1 MLVRR
6 VLWASA
12 VVLLCGCTASHYRRS
27 ADKEVYNIIQQAEQ
41 RVFGH
46 TNAFSID
53 TRYSAR
59 TPKEILPP
67 ELIEDR
73 FQTNQRILSL
83 KEALELAVQNS
94 REYQAQKEQL
104 YLTAL
109 SLTGA
114 RYQFT
119 PIFLANSS
127 ADLAGTGSDRMD
139 GGVSSRIGVSQ
150 LFKTGGRLS
159 VTLANDL
166 LRYFVG
172 KPAGATRNTAIDTLS
187 VNLSQPL
194 LQGFGWNDPTVE
206 NLTQAERNTV
216 YAVRT
221 FSQNQKQF
229 DMNIVLDYLS
239 LLSQKSTVRNNYT
252 NYVRRAWLFE
262 YTEARAVDRDSAANV
277 DNARTAELAAR
288 IQYVNSVANYFT
300 QLDAFK
306 LRLGIPVS
314 ETLYLKDAELAE
326 LEQVGLIPV
335 PLDSAAAYKTAVA
348 KNLDILSAIDRF
360 EDSKRKLRI
369 ARDQLRPAVGLFANA
384 NVSSDPPDDYANFDP
399 SNIRYQVGVQVDDL
413 VDKLPARN
421 AYRQSLIAFESQLR
435 SLVASLDNLRDRIE
449 RGFRALEQRRQNF
462 INQRAAFETTA
473 RRVEMTQILF
483 EAGRRTVQELR
494 EAQDDLISA
503 QNSLTESTVSYLDA
517 RLQLL
522 YDIGVLSTSE
532 DKFWL
537 KDPISG
543 QTATIRSDVPLSELP
558 QVELKTPNEVLEPMP

>member
-1 MLVRR
+1 M
-6 VLWASA
+6 
-12 VVLLCGCTASHYRRS
+12 
-27 ADKEVYNIIQQAEQ
+27 
-41 RVFGH
+41 FGH

-53 TRYSAR
+53 TRYSNR
-59 TPKEILPP
+59 TPREILPP

-73 FQTNQRILSL
+73 SQTNRRTLSL
-83 KEALELAVQNS
+83 EEALILATENS

-109 SLTGA
+109 SLTGS

-127 ADLAGTGSDRMD
+127 GQISGTGSDTQTGSINTR
-139 GGVSSRIGVSQ
+139 VGVSQ

-172 KPAGATRNTAIDTLS
+172 KPAGAARNTAIDTIS

-194 LQGFGWNDPTVE
+194 LQGFGWNDPAVE
-206 NLTQAERNTV
+206 NLTQAERNTI

-252 NYVRRAWLFE
+252 NYLRRADLTQ
-262 YTEARAVDRDSAANV
+262 YTEARVVDRAAAADV

-288 IQYVNSVANYFT
+288 ISYVNSVANYFT
-300 QLDAFK
+300 QLDGFK

-314 ETLYLKDAELAE
+314 EELFLDDSE
-326 LEQVGLIPV
+326 LETLEKVGLIPV
-335 PLDSAAAYKTAVA
+335 PLGPDAAFKIAVE
-348 KNLDILSAIDRF
+348 KNLDILTAIDRF

-369 ARDQLRPAVGLFANA
+369 ARDQLRPAVGLFAGA
-384 NVSSDPPDDYANFDP
+384 TVSSEPPDDYANFDP
-399 SNIRYQVGVQVDDL
+399 SNIRYQVGLDVDNL

-421 AYRQSLIAFESQLR
+421 AYRQSLISFESQLR

-449 RGFRALEQRRQNF
+449 RGFRTVEQRRQNF
-462 INQRAAFETTA
+462 INQRAAFETT
-473 RRVEMTQILF
+473 RRRAEMTQILF
-483 EAGRRTVQELR
+483 EAGRRGVQELR

-503 QNSLTESTVSYLDA
+503 QNNLTESTVSYLDA

-522 YDIGVLSTSE
+522 FDIGVLSTSDE
-532 DKFWL
+532 KFWL

-543 QTATIRSDVPLSELP
+543 QGAAIRSDVPLSELP
-558 QVELKTPNEVLEPMP
+558 QVELVPPNEILEPTP